1 MWKWRTRMELRATDW
16 GNWRQWNRERV
27 EGSSPT
33 ELPEEPPVW
42 LLTSAIVTEE
52 IFVSHHEIC
61 GLLVQS
67 LYKI

>member
-1 MWKWRTRMELRATDW
+1 MEDKVGVASHRLEKLEPVEQGKGGGLLSNRT
-16 GNWRQWNRERV
+16 
-27 EGSSPT
+27 S
-33 ELPEEPPVW
+33 EEPPVW

-67 LYKI
+67 LHKI